1 MMGRAITG
9 PAGRDRWIPW
19 AFVAFFGVVLAA
31 NGAMIWI
38 AFATWTGL
46 ETEGAYQKGL
56 AYNRTLAAAK
66 AQEELGWR
74 VDLSVAA
81 TGGRLADLELT
92 LADRHGNLMEDAK
105 VTAAFVRPTHAG
117 HDLELVLPHIHAGV
131 YDAEAAL
138 PFPGVWELHLT
149 VDSGDETYR
158 MRRRIFLKP

>member
-1 MMGRAITG
+1 MAQAMTSH
-9 PAGRDRWIPW
+9 AGRDRWIPR

-74 VDLSVAA
+74 VALNVAA
-81 TGGRLADLELT
+81 IGGVAAELELK
-92 LADRHGNLMEDAK
+92 LVDRHGNVMEDAR

-117 HDLELVLPHIHAGV
+117 YDLELVVSHIHAGV
-131 YDAEAAL
+131 YGAEAAL
-138 PFPGVWELHLT
+138 PFAGVWELHLT
-149 VDSGDETYR
+149 VESGDDTYR
-158 MRRRIFLKP
+158 MRRRIYLRP

>member
-1 MMGRAITG
+1 MARTMTG

-74 VDLSVAA
+74 VDLSVAP
-81 TGGRLADLELT
+81 TGGRLAEIELK
-92 LADRHGNLMEDAK
+92 LADRNNNVMQDAR

-117 HDLELVLPHIHAGV
+117 HDLELVVPHIHAGI
-131 YDAEAAL
+131 YGADAAL
-138 PFPGVWELHLT
+138 PFSGVWELHLT
-149 VDSGDETYR
+149 VESGDDTYR
-158 MRRRIFLKP
+158 LRQRIYLRP

>member
-1 MMGRAITG
+1 MARALTG

-56 AYNRTLAAAK
+56 AYNQTLAEAK
-66 AQEELGWR
+66 AQEELGWQ

-81 TGGRLADLELT
+81 RGGRFVDLELK
-92 LADRHGNLMEDAK
+92 LADRNGNLMQDAW

-117 HDLELVLPHIHAGV
+117 HDLEVAMPHIHAGL
-131 YDAEAAL
+131 YGAQAAL
-138 PFPGVWELHLT
+138 PFPGIWELHLT
-149 VDSGDETYR
+149 VESGDDTYR
-158 MRRRIFLKP
+158 MRRRIYLKP